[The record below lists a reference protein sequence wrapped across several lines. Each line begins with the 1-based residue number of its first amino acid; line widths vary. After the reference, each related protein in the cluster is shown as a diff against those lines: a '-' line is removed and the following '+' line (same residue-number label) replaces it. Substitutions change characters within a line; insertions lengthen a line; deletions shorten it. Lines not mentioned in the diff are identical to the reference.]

1 MPSASSARLKGDE
14 YQHLFAWL
22 HALELLMPQ
31 RAVTKVI
38 VEDAKAVSADDV
50 TLLREAGA
58 HWPDRYHQIKNHV
71 DHSKAYSVD
80 VLMEQKKGDSSLLQ
94 KWFRSWEELLV
105 VRPSRPLE
113 IHIVSNWG
121 WVPGDDLRGFV
132 EGQGNSLKEEFF
144 AATGKKKAT
153 LLRAKLAAHVGT
165 TVAQFDE
172 FARTLRF
179 HLGYACWH
187 VMAERAAER
196 MEHHGLKSD
205 QNALLIAV
213 AIVRNWVIAGR
224 QEITKA
230 DLEAVIIKHDLWLP
244 PQARPSVNVYLT
256 TIKEQQFDVA
266 PDYLL
271 DWRNLF
277 LGAPALRGHEAKDP
291 ADWDGKM
298 MPELQALE
306 ARVSSE
312 TKKRLVRAR
321 GLARLS
327 AWFAFGHVFC
337 DVARYTIEVDQQ
349 GQFWQTDAPPNAD
362 FTLTRNGPDGQ
373 PLDTDGEAV
382 AVAISVSGD
391 LEPDIRRHL
400 AHRRQKVKAVLFVR
414 PTRNL
419 DRHCLRD
426 AGDAVA
432 LADRVKELMRDFV
445 KRYRAKRV
453 QLYYLGPLSGA
464 CFIGHRLNAVCRE
477 VQIMEWSDPT
487 YVPSF
492 TLTW

>member
-1 MPSASSARLKGDE
+1 MPSASSARLKGDD

-31 RAVTKVI
+31 RSVAKVI
-38 VEDAKAVSADDV
+38 VEDAKAISADDV
-50 TLLREAGA
+50 TQMRDDDA
-58 HWPDRYHQIKNHV
+58 HLPDRYHQIKFHV
-71 DHSKAYSVD
+71 DHSKGYSVG
-80 VLMEQKKGDSSLLQ
+80 VLMEHKRGERSLLQ
-94 KWFRSWEELLV
+94 KWFESWERLLLV
-105 VRPSRPLE
+105 RSNRPLE
-113 IHIVSNWG
+113 IHLVSNWA
-121 WVPGDDLRGFV
+121 WETSDELRAFV
-132 EGQGNSLKEEFF
+132 EGQGNALKEEFF
-144 AATGKKKAT
+144 EATGKKKAAQ
-153 LLRAKLAAHVGT
+153 LRAKMAAHVGANG
-165 TVAQFDE
+165 VRFDE

-179 HLGYACWH
+179 HFGYACWQ

-205 QNALLIAV
+205 DNALLIAV
-213 AIVRNWVIAGR
+213 GIVRGWVIVGR
-224 QEITKA
+224 QEIIRA
-230 DLEAVIIKHDLWLP
+230 DLEATITKHDLWLP
-244 PQARPSVNVYLT
+244 PEAKPSVNVYLT

-271 DWRNLF
+271 DWRDFF
-277 LGAPALRGHEAKDP
+277 LGGPAVRSHNAKDP
-291 ADWDGKM
+291 SDWNGKM
-298 MPELQALE
+298 LPELQALE

-337 DVARYTIEVDQQ
+337 DVARYIIEVEQQ
-349 GQFWQTDAPPNAD
+349 GQFWQTDASPSGD
-362 FTLTRNGPDGQ
+362 FTLTSNAPDGEV
-373 PLDTDGEAV
+373 LDVDGESV

-391 LEPDIRRHL
+391 LEADIRRHL
-400 AHRRQKVKAVLFVR
+400 QNRTEKVKAVLFVR

-419 DRHCLRD
+419 DRYCLRN

-432 LADRVKELMRDFV
+432 LADGVKATMREF
-445 KRYRAKRV
+445 AKRHSARRV
-453 QLYYLGPLSGA
+453 LLFYLGPLSGA

-492 TLTW
+492 LLT

>member
-1 MPSASSARLKGDE
+1 MANAVAARLKGDD

-31 RAVTKVI
+31 RLVSKVI

-50 TLLREAGA
+50 TLLREDGA

-71 DHSKAYSVD
+71 DHRKGYSVA
-80 VLMEQKKGDSSLLQ
+80 VLTDREKGESSLLE
-94 KWFRSWEELLV
+94 KWFRSWEALLLA
-105 VRPSRPLE
+105 RPTRPLV
-113 IHIVSNWG
+113 IDIVSNWG
-121 WVPGDDLRGFV
+121 WEPGDDLRGFV
-132 EGQGNSLKEEFF
+132 DGQSNGLKELFF
-144 AATGKKKAT
+144 TATAKQKAGK
-153 LLRAKLAAHVGT
+153 LRARLAAHVGA
-165 TVAQFDE
+165 TVARFDA
-172 FARTLRF
+172 FARSLRF
-179 HLGYACWH
+179 HFGYACWQ

-205 QNALLIAV
+205 DNALLLAV
-213 AIVRNWVIAGR
+213 GIVRGWVIAGR

-230 DLEAVIIKHDLWLP
+230 DLEAVITERDLWLP
-244 PQARPSVNVYLT
+244 EEARPSVNVYLS
-256 TIKEQQFDVA
+256 TIKDQQFDVD

-271 DWRNLF
+271 DWRHYF
-277 LGAPALRGHEAKDP
+277 LGTSALRGHEAADP
-291 ADWDGKM
+291 ADWNGKM
-298 MPELQALE
+298 MPELQLLE

-337 DVARYTIEVDQQ
+337 DVAGYTIEVDQQ
-349 GQFWQTDAPPNAD
+349 GQFWQTDAPPSAD
-362 FTLTRNGPDGQ
+362 FMLTSNGPSGEA
-373 PLDTDGEAV
+373 LDADGETV
-382 AVAISVSGD
+382 AVAISVSGN
-391 LEPDIRRHL
+391 LEADIRRHL
-400 AHRRQKVKAVLFVR
+400 QHRTQKVKAVLFVR

-432 LADRVKELMRDFV
+432 FADGVKAAMREFT
-445 KRYRAKRV
+445 KRHGAKRV
-453 QLYYLGPLSGA
+453 LLYYLGPLSGA

-477 VQIMEWSDPT
+477 VQIMEWSDPN